1 MRNCNLHTILR
12 YTKSLLHPQQLRNS
26 VRNLDL
32 RLAIPFTTANTTF
45 LCYSTTFSTL
55 LSHCFHP
62 CYLTT
67 FGKSY
72 CLALVL
78 LSNTTRLPC
87 HFWAIYALIRYTK
100 TQFTANSTKT
110 LGFTILTLHLRKGSF
125 CYTTC
130 YTSLHS
136 TKQDSLDLEFHP
148 SLVYFSRIE

>member
-1 MRNCNLHTILR
+1 LE
-12 YTKSLLHPQQLRNS
+12 
-26 VRNLDL
+26 DL
-32 RLAIPFTTANTTF
+32 RPCKTATCIPFYAIQNHYYTRNNLQF
-45 LCYSTTFSTL
+45 RL
-55 LSHCFHP
+55 LLKIRLSMLYDCFHP
-62 CYLTT
+62 CYSTT

-100 TQFTANSTKT
+100 TRFTANSTKI

-148 SLVYFSRIE
+148 SLVYFSQIE